1 MRTTRLELIGQHS
14 RCTLVTAVGL
24 LATCCCQ
31 VSSVELER
39 VVLEHLNRVVLEAA
53 AVGVPT
59 PGGGPELLHLF
70 LVLHPSA
77 AQQVAGTPGG
87 KDAEGLAQLQ
97 QQCQAAVRTGL
108 NPLFKVDK
116 VSVLGCGFR
125 WWVGVGVGR
134 QLLGYVLRRRVFN
147 SWWSASSTST
157 SCTLQAVPGLSTHT
171 PVTLQRLDIPEGG
184 TDDGCGFAPGAC
196 VDRCW
201 WCRDCRGQL
210 PTRSCVGCCGIWS
223 SKAQARG
230 SEQSCK
236 VLPGGLPHV
245 AGIHAISIL
254 GIRFTRKD
262 TDGVRQEHRA
272 VRGGLRVVEV
282 GKACALVLKGL
293 LSIQPQHTHVQ
304 FSTPHWTLWSG
315 SRLT

>member
-1 MRTTRLELIGQHS
+1 
-14 RCTLVTAVGL
+14 
-24 LATCCCQ
+24 
-31 VSSVELER
+31 VELER

-134 QLLGYVLRRRVFN
+134 QLLGYVLRRRYLT
-147 SWWSASSTST
+147 AGG
-157 SCTLQAVPGLSTHT
+157 LQAARQHPVHFKQCLGSAHT
-171 PVTLQRLDIPEGG
+171 PQ
-184 TDDGCGFAPGAC
+184 
-196 VDRCW
+196 
-201 WCRDCRGQL
+201 
-210 PTRSCVGCCGIWS
+210 
-223 SKAQARG
+223 
-230 SEQSCK
+230 
-236 VLPGGLPHV
+236 
-245 AGIHAISIL
+245 
-254 GIRFTRKD
+254 
-262 TDGVRQEHRA
+262 
-272 VRGGLRVVEV
+272 
-282 GKACALVLKGL
+282 
-293 LSIQPQHTHVQ
+293 
-304 FSTPHWTLWSG
+304 
-315 SRLT
+315 